1 MLNFPQKYIT
11 TDVST
16 LIAAALQKRITVEG
30 RATSNERTRVRNTR
44 DYHVLTFSFL
54 FFFFSLRFKYRVLS
68 LQLLIFPS
76 NSFHCT
82 CIWIPSLFQ
91 LELNS
96 TKLASPAPWEPRCA
110 ATICMY
116 IRRSYHTHL
125 LTPEIPCTFLGTIQT
140 CVPPKIG
147 PTSHPR

>member
-16 LIAAALQKRITVEG
+16 LLAAALQKRITVEG

-44 DYHVLTFSFL
+44 DYHVLTFSCL
-54 FFFFSLRFKYRVLS
+54 FFFPLRFTYCVLS

-96 TKLASPAPWEPRCA
+96 TKLASPAPREPRCA
-110 ATICMY
+110 TTICMY

-125 LTPEIPCTFLGTIQT
+125 LTPEIPFTFLGTIQT
-140 CVPPKIG
+140 RVPPKIG